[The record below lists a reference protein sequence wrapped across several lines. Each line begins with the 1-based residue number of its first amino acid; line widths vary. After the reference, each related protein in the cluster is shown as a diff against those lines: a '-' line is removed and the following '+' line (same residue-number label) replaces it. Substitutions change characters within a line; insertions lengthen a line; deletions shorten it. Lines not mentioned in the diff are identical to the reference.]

1 MRCRE
6 ALAVNS
12 FTNNADGLTGP
23 KQKNT
28 IEILLLITFIVLPHL
43 SACQSFVL
51 QETREVESPT
61 FIGTMTFL
69 YLINSKFFGKM
80 TIDIN
85 Q

>member
-1 MRCRE
+1 M
-6 ALAVNS
+6 VNS

-23 KQKNT
+23 KQ
-28 IEILLLITFIVLPHL
+28 EIRLKYFLPITFIVLPL

>member
-1 MRCRE
+1 M
-6 ALAVNS
+6 
-12 FTNNADGLTGP
+12 
-23 KQKNT
+23 
-28 IEILLLITFIVLPHL
+28 
-43 SACQSFVL
+43 L

-85 Q
+85 QSVAGSQDKDKTFKIFFKDENILYLLY

>member
-1 MRCRE
+1 M
-6 ALAVNS
+6 VNS
-12 FTNNADGLTGP
+12 FTNNADGSKTR
-23 KQKNT
+23 NT
-28 IEILLLITFIVLPHL
+28 IEILPSYNFYCLVPTSLLVSHL
-43 SACQSFVL
+43 CYKKQDEV
-51 QETREVESPT
+51 EVESPT